1 MEEWAD
7 HKKKNNNKKAKSLGR
22 TQREEGK
29 GVTKENSTSV
39 FHTLKWSEMAND
51 AGLEYFTF
59 INTFMLPEIYFLPSY
74 FLERL
79 T

>member
-1 MEEWAD
+1 
-7 HKKKNNNKKAKSLGR
+7 
-22 TQREEGK
+22 
-29 GVTKENSTSV
+29 
-39 FHTLKWSEMAND
+39 MAND